1 MSHGIEEH
9 LEKQLK
15 VRQNAAAGPV
25 TRCIRRVAEIKRRQ
39 RQEEARR
46 REEERR
52 RREDERRR
60 KDEERRQNDQER
72 RQKEKEQ
79 AAGFRTTRGGAKDK
93 PEPDVSS
100 TSSYVIS
107 HFFH

>member
-25 TRCIRRVAEIKRRQ
+25 TRCIRRVAKIKRRQ
-39 RQEEARR
+39 REEEARR

-52 RREDERRR
+52 RREEERRR
-60 KDEERRQNDQER
+60 KEEER

-79 AAGFRTTRGGAKDK
+79 ATGFRTTRGGTQDK
-93 PEPDVSS
+93 PEPDASS
-100 TSSYVIS
+100 TSSFVIS